1 MNEKVEITKAA
12 KAMAELNWAFL
23 DVHENAEDAARWLD
37 EFIPLYMRQ
46 SPEVR
51 HQWARQELHN
61 VRELWND
68 LRVHF
73 PSLLEALENQYGV
86 D

>member
-46 SPEVR
+46 SPEV
-51 HQWARQELHN
+51 L
-61 VRELWND
+61 
-68 LRVHF
+68 
-73 PSLLEALENQYGV
+73 SLIHI
-86 D
+86 